1 MGDTLDYIDGECEEW
16 ALDIDQL
23 IAEGYTLKQAEEIAG
38 SAPLP
43 DCYEYLMDG
52 EV

>member
-1 MGDTLDYIDGECEEW
+1 MGDTLDYIDEECEAWGIE
-16 ALDIDQL
+16 ISQL

-43 DCYEYLMDG
+43 DCYEYLMGG
-52 EV
+52 EI